1 MWSVVTGPC
10 WVRSQGERCFWLPR
24 ENMEETWFLPS
35 SREFT
40 CWMFWNAC
48 QCLLKQIHTEQHRLW
63 QRNQQPIS
71 NSPSTV
77 CQQSFPKFGS
87 AFRQN
92 LGELPRFGGWWD
104 GHPSAH
110 GDSFFLGLP
119 TTWDDRHQSHK
130 IAIKLDGTG
139 AFDAWV
145 ARSRRPKPMCT
156 IVGYSGYGSRP
167 MSLGVWECKKSR
179 STKNSPRFWFQNWL
193 MVKQC
198 QTPNYGVKN
207 NFNFS
212 AAQWTSDSHVIGATS
227 RFSRSIPVGGAK
239 ESDRISCWKTRVARL
254 LTAVG
259 SGSEAIFVAA
269 LFPNNKWGAKSY

>member
-1 MWSVVTGPC
+1 MLASVC
-10 WVRSQGERCFWLPR
+10 WNKSTRNNIDFDK
-24 ENMEETWFLPS
+24 ETS
-35 SREFT
+35 
-40 CWMFWNAC
+40 
-48 QCLLKQIHTEQHRLW
+48 
-63 QRNQQPIS
+63 
-71 NSPSTV
+71 SPSATAH
-77 CQQSFPKFGS
+77 QQSVNRASPNSEVPSVKTWVNCRGS
-87 AFRQN
+87 
-92 LGELPRFGGWWD
+92 GDD
-104 GHPSAH
+104 GMVIHPLMEIL
-110 GDSFFLGLP
+110 FFLGLP

-227 RFSRSIPVGGAK
+227 RFSRSIPLGGAK